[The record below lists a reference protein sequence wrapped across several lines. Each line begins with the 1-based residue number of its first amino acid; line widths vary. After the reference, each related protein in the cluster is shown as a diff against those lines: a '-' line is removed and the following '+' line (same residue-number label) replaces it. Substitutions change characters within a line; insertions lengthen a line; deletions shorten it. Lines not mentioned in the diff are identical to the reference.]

1 MSEMKRFDFFVYTQ
15 NKSKVTKALKEGDI
29 DYGTFSKMDFI
40 DEFFAFL
47 MSTDFFIF
55 CEKTYPSPR
64 VKKEVPAWFLLASLL
79 AAKMH
84 GEESFSNIPYV
95 LKNGSILKML
105 GLNLGQVP
113 GFNNKNKKERIYP
126 VDQDTIRKYFKD
138 TSPDKLTIWFNRDFS
153 GWMAK
158 KKAFVSGLFIEDA
171 SYIPLPDNTNYKYA
185 QYVWLDKD
193 GNHASKDTPG
203 ARLTLCYKFSSLL
216 NTDRDGSY
224 YIYAGA
230 RIDPGNVNG
239 LNEGREL
246 VDGFINSGGYID
258 TLLIDRGYIDGPTL
272 THYKKDYKI
281 NWIIPLK
288 SSMAAYDDAM
298 GLARAKNVD
307 WKTYHVEE
315 SSDGFI
321 AKKEEVSIF
330 YELKSWQNL
339 SVPLHVS
346 IKRETDYESGQVS
359 YFVLAHSK
367 KYKYPSEAFDLYKK
381 RTKIE
386 ERHRQ
391 LKGFWAFNKF
401 SSPAFALV
409 ITQVI
414 FKLAAYS
421 LMQLYLL
428 RQDAKDLAKKTIS
441 TITKKERAGE
451 CVVILYS
458 GSHYGVFDLDEY
470 SFILMKLK
478 IDAKNRLAERI
489 KTWNKAPPQSV
500 I

>member
-1 MSEMKRFDFFVYTQ
+1 MSGQKRFDFFVYTQ
-15 NKSKVTKALKEGDI
+15 NKSRVAKALKEGDI
-29 DYGTFSKMDFI
+29 DYGTFSKMGFV

-47 MSTDFFIF
+47 LSTDFFAF

-64 VKKEVPAWFLLASLL
+64 VKTEVPPWFLLSSLL
-79 AAKMH
+79 AAKMY

-105 GLNLGQVP
+105 GLNIGPMP
-113 GFNNKNKKERIYP
+113 GFNNKNKKQRLYP
-126 VDQDTIRKYFKD
+126 VDQDCIRKFFKD
-138 TSPDKLTIWFNRDFS
+138 TDPDKLTSWFNHDIVS
-153 GWMAK
+153 WMAK
-158 KKAFVSGLFIEDA
+158 KSAFISGLFIVDA
-171 SYIPLPDNTNYKYA
+171 SYVPLPDNSNYKNA
-185 QYVWLDKD
+185 EYVWLDED
-193 GNHASKDTPG
+193 GNHASQDTPG

-230 RIDPGNVNG
+230 RIDPGSING

-246 VDGFINSGGYID
+246 VDSFIASGGYTD
-258 TLLIDRGYIDGPTL
+258 TLLIDRGYLDGATL
-272 THYKKDYKI
+272 THFKKDYRI
-281 NWIIPLK
+281 NWVIPLK
-288 SSMAAYDDAM
+288 TSMAAYDDAV
-298 GLARAKNVD
+298 GLCRAKNVD
-307 WKTYHVEE
+307 WKTYHVEG

-321 AKKEEVSIF
+321 ARKEEVTTF
-330 YELKSWQNL
+330 YDIRSWESLK
-339 SVPLHVS
+339 VPLHVS
-346 IKRETDYESGQVS
+346 IKKETDYESGDIS

-391 LKGFWAFNKF
+391 LKGFWNFNNF
-401 SSPAFALV
+401 SSPAFPLV

-428 RQDAKDLAKKTIS
+428 REDMKDLANKTIS
-441 TITKKERAGE
+441 TITKKEKAGE

-478 IDAKNRLAERI
+478 TDAKNRLAERI
-489 KTWNKAPPQSV
+489 KTWSNAPP
-500 I
+500 

>member
-1 MSEMKRFDFFVYTQ
+1 MNGKKRFDYFVYTQ
-15 NKSKVTKALKEGDI
+15 NKTKLSKALKEGDI
-29 DYGTFSKMDFI
+29 DYGSFSKMGFI

-47 MSTDFFIF
+47 LASDFFIY

-64 VKKEVPAWFLLASLL
+64 VKTEVPPWFLLASIV
-79 AAKMH
+79 AAKMY
-84 GEESFSNIPYV
+84 GEDSFLNIPYA
-95 LKNGSILKML
+95 LKNGSILKIL

-113 GFNNKNKKERIYP
+113 GFNNKNKKDRKYP
-126 VDQDTIRKYFKD
+126 VDQDCIRKFFKD
-138 TSPDKLTIWFNRDFS
+138 TDPDKLVGWFNRDFVS
-153 GWMAK
+153 WMAK
-158 KKAFVSGLFIEDA
+158 KRAYNSGLFIVDA
-171 SYIPLPDNTNYKYA
+171 SYVPLAENSNYKHA
-185 QYVWLDKD
+185 EYVWLDEN
-193 GNHASKDTPG
+193 GNHTSKDTPG
-203 ARLTLCYKFSSLL
+203 ARLVLCYKFSSLL
-216 NTDRDGSY
+216 NTDKDGSY

-230 RIDPGNVNG
+230 RIDPGSING
-239 LNEGREL
+239 LNEGREM
-246 VDGFINSGGYID
+246 VDSFIENGGYID
-258 TLLIDRGYIDGPTL
+258 TLLVDRGYLDGDTL
-272 THYKKDYKI
+272 NHFKKDFRI
-281 NWIIPLK
+281 NWVIPLK
-288 SSMAAYDDAM
+288 SSMDAYDDAV
-298 GLARAKNVD
+298 GLARTKNVD
-307 WKTYHVEE
+307 WKTYRIEQD
-315 SSDGFI
+315 SDGFI
-321 AKKEEVSIF
+321 SKKEEVAIF
-330 YELKSWQNL
+330 YDIRTWQSL
-339 SVPLHVS
+339 SALLHVS
-346 IKRETDYESGQVS
+346 VKRQTDYESGQVS

-367 KYKYPSEAFDLYKK
+367 RYKYPSEAFDLYAK

-401 SSPAFALV
+401 SSPAFSLV
-409 ITQVI
+409 ITQVV

-428 RQDAKDLAKKTIS
+428 RADMKELAHKTIS

-478 IDAKNRLAERI
+478 TDAKNRLAERI

>member
-1 MSEMKRFDFFVYTQ
+1 MSDDKRSDFFVYTQ
-15 NKSKVTKALKEGDI
+15 NKQRVEKALKEGDI
-29 DYGTFSKMDFI
+29 DYGSFSKMGFV
-40 DEFFAFL
+40 DEFFVFL
-47 MSTDFFIF
+47 LASDFFSY

-79 AAKMH
+79 AAKMY
-84 GEESFSNIPYV
+84 GEESFLNIPYV

-113 GFNNKNKKERIYP
+113 GFNNKNKKKRIYP
-126 VDQDTIRKYFKD
+126 VDQDCIRKFFKD
-138 TSPDKLTIWFNRDFS
+138 SNPDKITRWFNVDFS
-153 GWMAK
+153 CWMAK
-158 KKAFVSGLFIEDA
+158 RGAFVSGLFIEDA
-171 SYIPLPDNTNYKYA
+171 SYVPLPDNTNYRHA

-193 GNHASKDTPG
+193 GNHASQDTPG

-230 RIDPGNVNG
+230 RIDPGNAGG

-246 VDGFINSGGYID
+246 VDCFIESGGYID
-258 TLLIDRGYIDGPTL
+258 TLLMDRGYIDGTTL
-272 THYKKDYKI
+272 THYKKDYRI
-281 NWIIPLK
+281 NWVIPLK
-288 SSMAAYDDAM
+288 TSMAAYDDAL

-307 WKTYHVEE
+307 WKTYHIEQ

-321 AKKEEVSIF
+321 AKKEEVVSF
-330 YELKSWQNL
+330 YDLRSWQNL
-339 SVPLHVS
+339 SCALHVS
-346 IKRETDYESGQVS
+346 IKRETDYEGGQVN

-401 SSPAFALV
+401 SSPAFSLV
-409 ITQVI
+409 ITQVV

-428 RQDAKDLAKKTIS
+428 REDMKQLANKTIS

-458 GSHYGVFDLDEY
+458 GSHYAVFDLDEY

-478 IDAKNRLAERI
+478 TDAKTRLAERI
-489 KTWNKAPPQSV
+489 KTWNKAPP
-500 I
+500 